1 MGLGRCHFTSA
12 IADDCGLW
20 VVADCGL
27 WVVADCGFV
36 VGTELIKTEKAAGC
50 RLQAKI
56 VKIDE

>member
-36 VGTELIKTEKAAGC
+36 VGTELIKTEKAAGEDC
-50 RLQAKI
+50 Q
-56 VKIDE
+56 D